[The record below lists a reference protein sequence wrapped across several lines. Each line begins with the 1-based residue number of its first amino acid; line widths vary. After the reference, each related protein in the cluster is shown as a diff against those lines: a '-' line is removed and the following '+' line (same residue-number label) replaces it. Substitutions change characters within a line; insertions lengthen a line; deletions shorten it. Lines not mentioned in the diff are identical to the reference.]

1 MHIKSLVHHSTNV
14 AIIICYLIITHI
26 FHSLKKYLLSVY
38 YVPGTIEIPGDIR
51 ENKEILALVKLRF

>member
-38 YVPGTIEIPGDIR
+38 YVLGTIEIDGDVR
-51 ENKEILALVKLRF
+51 KNKEVPALVMLRF